1 MQAVDFNSDMGEG
14 FGPWT
19 IGDGVDAELM
29 AYISSANIATGFH
42 AGDPGTMRRTVERAK
57 QLGVAIGAHP
67 GFRDLVGFG
76 RRHIHAP
83 AQELVDDMLYQLG
96 ALREIARA
104 QGVTLQHIKPHG
116 ALYMAPGPRRRSR
129 PAVWCKTCNCIE
141 PTLLLYCMP
150 NSVIWRV
157 AKELGQ
163 PVVREFYA
171 DREYDLTRLHRVYP
185 HCARARPWQRWRRG
199 SCGLVRRVLV
209 RTVEGEDLFIE
220 FDSIC
225 LHSDTPGALE
235 LVEATREALDQAG
248 IAVRTPRI
256 RSTPLLFCLPFYNH
270 SKRNRHG

>member
-76 RRHIHAP
+76 RRHINAP

-104 QGVTLQHIKPHG
+104 GAATNESHLLVLTSIILADEIADLKASGAAPSPGNTMGVKMTDDEEEAIVSAIDLLAGRIDQIANSLQK
-116 ALYMAPGPRRRSR
+116 L
-129 PAVWCKTCNCIE
+129 
-141 PTLLLYCMP
+141 
-150 NSVIWRV
+150 
-157 AKELGQ
+157 
-163 PVVREFYA
+163 
-171 DREYDLTRLHRVYP
+171 
-185 HCARARPWQRWRRG
+185 
-199 SCGLVRRVLV
+199 
-209 RTVEGEDLFIE
+209 
-220 FDSIC
+220 
-225 LHSDTPGALE
+225 
-235 LVEATREALDQAG
+235 
-248 IAVRTPRI
+248 
-256 RSTPLLFCLPFYNH
+256 
-270 SKRNRHG
+270 